1 MSSTLLTRFQG
12 PAGYYNG
19 MASPFADSFLQYS
32 YDGTP
37 FHYLAALYPV
47 IELEYV
53 SAYRTRKRS
62 EHFVSLIQRQKRQ
75 TYPAITQWRYSRRFD
90 FAEETQNRSGSYT
103 TQCYLQGMQSSRG
116 LFEYSCGDLDTV
128 SLDLQQTSLVEEKHF
143 GSNDSCVLQIDSMW
157 LLMFVKSSIVFI

>member
-1 MSSTLLTRFQG
+1 MSSTLFTRFQG

-19 MASPFADSFLQYS
+19 MASPFADSFLQHS
-32 YDGTP
+32 YDGTT

-62 EHFVSLIQRQKRQ
+62 EHFVSHIQRQKLQ
-75 TYPAITQWRYSRRFD
+75 TYPAITQWRYARRFD
-90 FAEETQNRSGSYT
+90 FAEETQNRSGSYAT
-103 TQCYLQGMQSSRG
+103 PYYLQGMQSARG

-128 SLDLQQTSLVEEKHF
+128 SLDLQQTSLVEEKHSK
-143 GSNDSCVLQIDSMW
+143 SNDPCVLQIDSMW
-157 LLMFVKSSIVFI
+157 LLTFVKSSIVFI